1 LSELPVDLPVTG
13 PTAPPRS
20 NGEMVFDAPWE
31 SRLFGV
37 TMALVDADRFSW
49 SEFQQR
55 LIAAVGRWEADHP
68 DGEGYRYYERWAEA
82 LESLL
87 DDLGIVPVGT
97 TDARAL
103 ALAARP
109 AGHDHKG
116 HDHRHDH
123 HDDHHDDHHG
133 HGPGPTAHD
142 VP

>member
-1 LSELPVDLPVTG
+1 LTDLPVDLPITG

-37 TMALVDADRFSW
+37 TMALVEADRFSW
-49 SEFQQR
+49 TEFQRR

-87 DDLGIVPVGT
+87 DDRGIVAIET
-97 TDARAL
+97 TDARAH

-109 AGHDHKG
+109 AGHDH
-116 HDHRHDH
+116 HDH
-123 HDDHHDDHHG
+123 DDQGG
-133 HGPGPTAHD
+133 HGSGPTTHD

>member
-1 LSELPVDLPVTG
+1 MSELPVDLPITG

-37 TMALVDADRFSW
+37 TMALVEAERFSW

-55 LIAAVGRWEADHP
+55 LIASVGRWEGD
-68 DGEGYRYYERWAEA
+68 RYYERWAEA

-87 DDLGIVPVGT
+87 ADLGIVAIET

-109 AGHDHKG
+109 AGHDHDG
-116 HDHRHDH
+116 HE
-123 HDDHHDDHHG
+123 
-133 HGPGPTAHD
+133 PGPTAHD

>member
-1 LSELPVDLPVTG
+1 LSELPVELAITG
-13 PTAPPRS
+13 PAAPPRS

-37 TMALVDADRFSW
+37 TLALVEAERFAW

-55 LIAAVGRWEADHP
+55 LIAAVRRWETQHP

-87 DDLGIVPVGT
+87 DDLGIVAVET
-97 TDARAL
+97 TDARVL
-103 ALAARP
+103 ALSARP
-109 AGHDHKG
+109 AGHDH
-116 HDHRHDH
+116 
-123 HDDHHDDHHG
+123 HG
-133 HGPGPTAHD
+133 HGMGPAAHD

>member
-1 LSELPVDLPVTG
+1 LSDLPVDLPITG

-20 NGEMVFDAPWE
+20 NGEMVFDAPWQ

-37 TMALVDADRFSW
+37 TIALVEDDRFSW
-49 SEFQQR
+49 SEFQRR
-55 LIAAVGRWEADHP
+55 LISAVGRWEADHP

-87 DDLGIVPVGT
+87 DELGIVAIET
-97 TDARAL
+97 TDARAH

-109 AGHDHKG
+109 AGHDH
-116 HDHRHDH
+116 
-123 HDDHHDDHHG
+123 HG
-133 HGPGPTAHD
+133 HGGHGSGPTAHD

>member
-1 LSELPVDLPVTG
+1 LSELPVDLPITG

-37 TMALVDADRFSW
+37 TMALVEAERFSW

-87 DDLGIVPVGT
+87 ADLGIVAIET

-109 AGHDHKG
+109 AGHDH
-116 HDHRHDH
+116 HDHN
-123 HDDHHDDHHG
+123 G
-133 HGPGPTAHD
+133 HEPGPAAHD